1 MCAHTHQPLI
11 AEDLSRSPLV
21 LSVHGET
28 FFSMPIV
35 KYTQAQG
42 PDRTVSLIYD
52 VWHLTTKG
60 KLEFPAKIGS
70 GRCQRVGTRTVSFQ
84 IRFSRS
90 DQVWSLAIFLVK
102 RVVFMLMARKTS

>member
-1 MCAHTHQPLI
+1 
-11 AEDLSRSPLV
+11 
-21 LSVHGET
+21 
-28 FFSMPIV
+28 MPIV

-84 IRFSRS
+84 VRFSRS
-90 DQVWSLAIFLVK
+90 DQVWSLAIFFSQAVFFHVLGTKKELK
-102 RVVFMLMARKTS
+102 RFL